1 MGTEALLSA
10 SVPVQ
15 APLIG
20 PRALLL
26 ALKESCNGEETAA
39 LRGLIFHPLWQSWCP
54 RAQANAH
61 HVLSL
66 RDNRAPPAVQFLSQ
80 RFCLFTTQQT
90 YKLLF
95 CS

>member
-26 ALKESCNGEETAA
+26 ALKESYNGEETAA

-54 RAQANAH
+54 RA
-61 HVLSL
+61 
-66 RDNRAPPAVQFLSQ
+66 
-80 RFCLFTTQQT
+80 
-90 YKLLF
+90 
-95 CS
+95 